1 MSKAGCDTLVLAL
14 GDQLSLTLSSLR
26 AANRESSVVLIAEVM
41 EEAQYV
47 PHHARKLAFIFSAM
61 RHFAAELEA
70 DGWRVEYTRLDNPE
84 NAGNLRGEL
93 ARAVERHRPKRVIV
107 THPGEH
113 RVLEALLVAREDLGA
128 PLEILPDDRFVASIE
143 EFAEWAQGRK
153 QLRMEFFYRE
163 MRRKTRLLMEGD
175 EPLERDPVGVA
186 VGKAGAVVLGDTE
199 EVPPKG
205 LEGVGAL

>member
-93 ARAVERHRPKRVIV
+93 ARAVERYRPKRVLV

-113 RVLEALLVAREDLGA
+113 RVLEALLVAR
-128 PLEILPDDRFVASIE
+128 
-143 EFAEWAQGRK
+143 
-153 QLRMEFFYRE
+153 
-163 MRRKTRLLMEGD
+163 
-175 EPLERDPVGVA
+175 
-186 VGKAGAVVLGDTE
+186 
-199 EVPPKG
+199 
-205 LEGVGAL
+205 